1 MLKTIVAL
9 ILGGSFGAIS
19 RWGLHTWVD
28 TKTTHTP
35 FPWGILTVNTLGC
48 FLFGLLFA
56 LAESKGWFSEATRL
70 AIFTGFLGSFTTFST
85 FSWNTLSLLRDGH
98 AGLAAGNIGVSV
110 CLCMTAVWLGFVLAK
125 AL

>member
-1 MLKTIVAL
+1 MLKTIAAL

-28 TKTTHTP
+28 SKTAASP
-35 FPWGILTVNTLGC
+35 FPWGILIVNVLGC
-48 FLFGLLFA
+48 LLFGFLFS
-56 LAESKGWFSEATRL
+56 LAEAKSWFSEVTRL

-85 FSWNTLSLLRDGH
+85 FSWNTLSLLRDGDS
-98 AGLAAGNIGVSV
+98 GLALGNIGLSV
-110 CLCMTAVWLGFVLAK
+110 GLSMLGVWLGFVLAR

>member
-19 RWGLHTWVD
+19 RWGLHIWID
-28 TKTTHTP
+28 NKTSQTP
-35 FPWGILTVNTLGC
+35 FPWGILTVNTVGC
-48 FLFGLLFA
+48 FLFGFLFA
-56 LAESKGWFSEATRL
+56 LAESKGWFSEVTRL

-85 FSWNTLSLLRDGH
+85 FSWNTLSLLRDGQ
-98 AGLAAGNIGVSV
+98 AGLAAGNIGASV
-110 CLCMTAVWLGFVLAK
+110 CLSMLGVWLGFVLAK